1 MCNGRARYAYF
12 VLTLCADLRFVGGLN
27 ARKAWA
33 CICGHAC
40 AYCQCNCSCPTSCCF
55 LCAYRLNHAYCLLQQ
70 EPHSVCVRRDFVA
83 LYAAGQPARK
93 YLDYKQIDKEKE
105 GKDSGSLE
113 FVSPL
118 SPFQIFLDA
127 NFDILKVYCYG
138 WRHLVNSIDC

>member
-1 MCNGRARYAYF
+1 MQLLLPN
-12 VLTLCADLRFVGGLN
+12 
-27 ARKAWA
+27 
-33 CICGHAC
+33 
-40 AYCQCNCSCPTSCCF
+40 F
-55 LCAYRLNHAYCLLQQ
+55 LLSHAYCLLQQ

-93 YLDYKQIDKEKE
+93 YLEYKQIDKEKE

-138 WRHLVNSIDC
+138 WRHLVNSIDSKVFFCERALL